1 MEKLKVF
8 LVEDE
13 VIIRNGVKKS
23 IDWDKEGYLFAGEA
37 SDGEL
42 AYPMIL
48 KEKPDILI
56 TDIRMPFMDGLEL
69 SRLVKEKMPDI
80 RIVLLTG
87 YSEFEYAKEAIQ
99 IGVTDYLL
107 KPISAAKL
115 LEALGKIRDQIC
127 KEREEKELI
136 ARYAKEMRENTEQE
150 KNRFFQQLLWG
161 SLTMGQAV
169 EEGRKYGM
177 DLAAG
182 CYQIVLFKILQ
193 TPQAQEQ
200 MQQLAEAYEQ
210 IESSAEELSY
220 VCEFQRGIDG
230 LAFLV
235 MGDDTAQLE
244 EHEKSLEELLTKVL
258 RCRESLEYFGAKGS
272 VEERLR
278 TIRDSFQVAEQVFAS
293 RFVLAPNQILDETA
307 ARAAHQEDFAVDG
320 IVHVNELRGMLNRFL
335 NNGTREEVGTFCD
348 AYLGELQQ
356 GQLSSNIL
364 RQYLIVD
371 VSVEILAFIRKLSPD
386 EELEKEAEN
395 LKRVIQHTQSVEEFR
410 NYLVGFLQKTIDVR
424 DTVSGRKY
432 TDLIEAARR
441 EIEEHYMTEDISLNT
456 VSVNVG
462 MSPSYFSSVFSKEM
476 GMTFVEYLTEV
487 RMNKAKE
494 LLMCSPMKMAE
505 IAFEVGYRDPHY
517 FSYIFKKTQGCS
529 PKEYRARGKE

>member
-1 MEKLKVF
+1 MEKISVF

-23 IDWDKEGYLFAGEA
+23 IDWEQEGYFFAGEA

-42 AYPMIL
+42 AYPIIL
-48 KEKPDILI
+48 KEKPDIVI

-69 SRLVKEKMPDI
+69 SRLVKEKLPDI

-87 YSEFEYAKEAIQ
+87 YGEFEYAKEAIQ

-115 LEALGKIRDQIC
+115 LEALGKIRDQIW
-127 KEREEKELI
+127 KEQEEKELL
-136 ARYAKEMRENTEQE
+136 ARYAKEMRENTELE
-150 KNRFFQQLLWG
+150 KNKFFNQLLIG
-161 SLTMGQAV
+161 SLAIGQAI
-169 EEGRKYGM
+169 EKGRKYGM
-177 DLAAG
+177 DLTAAN
-182 CYQIVLFKILQ
+182 YQIVLFKIMHL
-193 TPQAQEQ
+193 PESQEETQ
-200 MQQLAEAYEQ
+200 HIVEACDQ
-210 IESSAEELSY
+210 IEEQVDALPY
-220 VCEFQRGIDG
+220 VSKFQRGTDG
-230 LAFLV
+230 WAFLV
-235 MGDDTAQLE
+235 LGDDPEQTGQREHTLE
-244 EHEKSLEELLTKVL
+244 EVL
-258 RCRESLEYFGAKGS
+258 RGVLGQWSQLEYFGAKGS
-272 VEERLR
+272 VVERLR
-278 TIRDSFQVAEQVFAS
+278 RISESFKVADRVFAS
-293 RFVLAPNQILDETA
+293 RFVLAPNQILDETSVKEVHA
-307 ARAAHQEDFAVDG
+307 EDFEMDG
-320 IVHVNELRGMLNRFL
+320 IVHVNDLRSMLGRFL
-335 NNGTREEVGTFCD
+335 NNGTREEVGEFCD

-356 GQLSSNIL
+356 EQLSSNIL

-371 VSVEILAFIRKLSPD
+371 VSVEILAFVRKLSPD
-386 EELEKEAEN
+386 SEFEREAEN
-395 LKRVIQHTQSVEEFR
+395 LKRLLQNTQSVEDFR

-432 TDLIEAARR
+432 TDVIEAAKR
-441 EIEEHYMTEDISLNT
+441 EIEENYMTEDISLNT
-456 VSVNVG
+456 VSVKVG

-494 LLMCSPMKMAE
+494 LIMCSPMKMSE